1 MPESYYSEAL
11 KLGQKQKRAALAAG
25 EAGTV
30 PALDEI
36 LAGRGTLGE
45 TDAGLVQIPMELI
58 GGTVSAARAAT
69 FAPNFMP
76 LAPEDSEFAVKWSR
90 LCASHLDEGIR
101 EPVKAYEYLNRY
113 YIAEGNKRVSVLK
126 FFDAV
131 SVHAHVITVMPVQDG
146 SPEVALYN
154 EHRAFRR
161 LSGVVQVELSRP
173 GGYRK
178 LQQLLGKAP
187 DEAWSDEDRSA
198 FLAAYS
204 TFRRVYES
212 AGGKRL
218 HATAGDALLAYL
230 DVYGYALLRGQ
241 TAREIG
247 KNVARV
253 WEDISLQQEQAPI
266 DVRLTP
272 PEEKHP
278 SLLTKVLTAADRPL
292 RVAFVHDA
300 TPETSSWTRGHE
312 RGRAFVQTQLG
323 GRVETCAYFNAL
335 ADDPLAVIERAI
347 AEGSGVVFTT
357 SPRLL
362 PAALRAAV
370 EHPEV
375 TLFNCSLNQ
384 PHRYLRTYYARMY
397 EAKFV
402 IGAIAGALAGS
413 DAVGYLCDYPIFGQ
427 IAGINAFALGV
438 QMVNPRAQVFLE
450 WTSVGGG
457 GADAAIAK
465 LTARGIRLISS
476 QDLLRRGDEQHIP
489 GLNLVSADATVNLAT
504 PLWQWGSYYAE
515 ILRRVKSHSEG
526 AEYRESGRALNYYW
540 GMSAGVVGLRCS
552 EKVPPATRKLA
563 EVLQE
568 SIRSGACNP
577 FLGPLYT
584 QSGRV
589 LENDALL
596 SPEQIINMDYLME
609 NVVGEIPRYA
619 QLSDL
624 GKATVDLVGVAPATK
639 EAADAE

>member
-1 MPESYYSEAL
+1 MPDAYYSEAL
-11 KLGQKQKRAALAAG
+11 KLGLKQKRAAVAAG
-25 EAGTV
+25 GTGTL
-30 PALDEI
+30 PALDE
-36 LAGRGTLGE
+36 LLTGRDTLGE
-45 TDAGLVQIPMELI
+45 TDAGLLQIPMELI
-58 GGTVSAARAAT
+58 GGTMSASRASL

-90 LCASHLDEGIR
+90 LCEAHLDEGIR
-101 EPVKAYEYLNRY
+101 DPVKAYEYLNRY

-131 SVHAHVITVMPVQDG
+131 SVHAHVVTITPAQDG
-146 SPEVALYN
+146 SPEVELYN
-154 EHRAFRR
+154 ELKAFRR
-161 LSGVVQVELSRP
+161 LSGVVQLELSRP

-178 LQQLLGKAP
+178 LQQLLGREP
-187 DEAWSDEDRSA
+187 DEVWSEEDRSA
-198 FLAAYS
+198 FLADYF
-204 TFRRVYES
+204 TFRQVYES

-230 DVYGYALLRGQ
+230 GIYGYAHLRGRNAQ
-241 TAREIG
+241 EIR
-247 KNVARV
+247 KDVAKV
-253 WEDISLQQEQAPI
+253 WEDISLQEKPAPI
-266 DVRLTP
+266 DVKLTP
-272 PEEKHP
+272 PEEKKQG
-278 SLLTKVLTAADRPL
+278 LLTKVLTAGDRP
-292 RVAFVHDA
+292 RKVAFVHDA

-312 RGRAFVQTQLG
+312 RGRAFVQEKLG
-323 GRVETCAYFNAL
+323 DRIETCAYFNAL
-335 ADDPLAVIERAI
+335 EDDPLAVIERAV

-375 TLFNCSLNQ
+375 TVFNCSLNQ
-384 PHRYLRTYYARMY
+384 SHRYIRTYYARMY

-438 QMVNPRAQVFLE
+438 QMVNPRAKVHLE

-457 GADAAIAK
+457 GADAAIAR
-465 LTARGIRLISS
+465 LTEKGIRLISS
-476 QDLLRRGDEQHIP
+476 QDLLRRGDERHIP
-489 GLNLVSADATVNLAT
+489 GLNLISEGAAVNLAT
-504 PLWQWGSYYAE
+504 PLWQWGSYYEE
-515 ILRRVKSHSEG
+515 ILRRVRSHTED
-526 AEYRESGRALNYYW
+526 AAYRESGKALNYYW

-596 SPEQIINMDYLME
+596 SPEEIINMDYLME
-609 NVVGEIPRYA
+609 NVAGEIPRYA
-619 QLSDL
+619 ELSEI
-624 GKATVDLVGVAPATK
+624 GKATVDMVGVARATK
-639 EAADAE
+639 EGKGN

>member
-1 MPESYYSEAL
+1 MPEQYYSEAL
-11 KLGQKQKRAALAAG
+11 KQGLKQKRAAAAAG
-25 EAGTV
+25 QPTNL

-36 LAGRGTLGE
+36 LTGKETLGE
-45 TDAGLVQIPMELI
+45 SDAGLVQIPMELI
-58 GGTVSAARAAT
+58 GGTVSVSRAT
-69 FAPNFMP
+69 LFAPNFMP

-90 LCASHLDEGIR
+90 LCEAHLDEGIR
-101 EPVKAYEYLNRY
+101 DPVKAYEYLNRY

-131 SVHAHVITVMPVQDG
+131 SVHAHVTTITPARDG
-146 SPEVALYN
+146 SPEVELYN
-154 EHRAFRR
+154 ELTAFRR
-161 LSGVVQVELSRP
+161 LSGIVQVECSRP

-187 DEAWSDEDRSA
+187 DEPWSDSDRSA
-198 FLAAYS
+198 FLADYF

-230 DVYGYALLRGQ
+230 DIYGYASLRGHSAQ
-241 TAREIG
+241 EIR
-247 KNVARV
+247 KNVEKA
-253 WEDISLQQEQAPI
+253 WEDISLQEAEAPI
-266 DVRLTP
+266 DVKLTP
-272 PEEKHP
+272 PEEKKQG
-278 SLLTKVLTAADRPL
+278 LLTKVLSVAEPRVQK
-292 RVAFVHDA
+292 VAFVHDA
-300 TPETSSWTRGHE
+300 APETSSWTRGHE
-312 RGRAFVQTQLG
+312 RGRDYVQRKLG
-323 GRVETCAYFNAL
+323 DQIETAAYFNAL
-335 ADDPLAVIERAI
+335 AADPLDAIEMAVAD
-347 AEGSGVVFTT
+347 GSSVVFTT

-375 TLFNCSLNQ
+375 TIFNCSLNQ
-384 PHRYLRTYYARMY
+384 SHRYIRTYYARMY

-438 QMVNPRAQVFLE
+438 QMVNPRARVVLE

-457 GADAAIAK
+457 GADAAIAR
-465 LTARGIRLISS
+465 LTQRGIRLISS
-476 QDLLRRGDEQHIP
+476 QDLLRRGDRAHIP
-489 GLNLVSADATVNLAT
+489 GLNLIAEGTSVNLST
-504 PLWQWGSYYAE
+504 PLWQWGSYYE
-515 ILRRVKSHSEG
+515 EMLRRVRSRTAD

-540 GMSAGVVGLRCS
+540 GMSAGVVGLQCS
-552 EKVPPATRKLA
+552 DKVPPATRKLA
-563 EVLQE
+563 ALLQE

-584 QSGRV
+584 QNGRV

-596 SPEQIINMDYLME
+596 TPEQIINMDYLME
-609 NVVGEIPRYA
+609 NVVGAIPRYED
-619 QLSDL
+619 LSEI
-624 GKATVDLVGVAPATK
+624 GKATVDMVGVAPATK
-639 EAADAE
+639 EGKGS